1 MVKLY
6 VDEFKQKLRKEKS
19 MDIQEVKEQLI
30 ENLAILDMQL
40 TEEEIQNASKDE
52 LLKYIDLTEKIK
64 ARLEVL

>member
-6 VDEFKQKLRKEKS
+6 VDKFKQKLRKEKS

-40 TEEEIQNASKDE
+40 TEEEIQNASKEE

>member
-40 TEEEIQNASKDE
+40 TEEEIQNASKEE